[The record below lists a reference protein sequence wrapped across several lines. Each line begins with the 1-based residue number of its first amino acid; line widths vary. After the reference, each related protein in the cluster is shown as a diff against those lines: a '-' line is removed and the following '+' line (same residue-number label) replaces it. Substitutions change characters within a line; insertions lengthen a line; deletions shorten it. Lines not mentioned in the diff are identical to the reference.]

1 VAKKMLVV
9 GRLVAAS
16 STCRRGPPGGAE
28 LSAMKSIAVCP
39 YFADTAWRPLL
50 STLPMTNSPGNIVQ
64 RMMQGMGMENKRSM
78 PKEHAPEVRSPPHD
92 TSLSA
97 ANNRHPSDAQ
107 VIVEACHVQYRHV
120 MSRCRRGR
128 MASALA
134 RGLHSWLW
142 VGERW
147 AARWRCGER
156 AVKHTTCHACVG
168 TVTLAERTL
177 NRPRSPS
184 SRDYRPPRPFLP
196 RCPQR
201 RPNVCAWRFATDTPY
216 APCVAPRAEDTNQP
230 RSSHAGSSSDL
241 ASRHPVQLPQRT
253 PVEPVEPRC
262 NRSPSAHVAL

>member
-1 VAKKMLVV
+1 MAKKMLVV

-184 SRDYRPPRPFLP
+184 SRDLPPTAAFPTPLP
-196 RCPQR
+196 AASPEC
-201 RPNVCAWRFATDTPY
+201 VC
-216 APCVAPRAEDTNQP
+216 VEV
-230 RSSHAGSSSDL
+230 
-241 ASRHPVQLPQRT
+241 RH
-253 PVEPVEPRC
+253 
-262 NRSPSAHVAL
+262 